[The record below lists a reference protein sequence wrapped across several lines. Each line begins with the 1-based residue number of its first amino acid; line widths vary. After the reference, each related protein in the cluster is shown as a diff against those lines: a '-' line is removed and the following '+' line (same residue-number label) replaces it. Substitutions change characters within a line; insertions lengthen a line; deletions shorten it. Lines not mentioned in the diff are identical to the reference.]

1 MIVLMAG
8 MRNSFPLYR
17 KTCLHRSINVLELKP
32 HMLASSN
39 MYWCSSD
46 LASHQQLGFD
56 ICFARMHVHGFDICS
71 CRGKSL
77 FSDSTELLMEPLQLV
92 RGNELFKQEFV
103 NILHALHVVQ
113 FHRWKASGLLNA
125 QSEVETG
132 DAVQSS
138 KSQQEMVSSLK
149 SQFLKDHQLVKIIF
163 SCTYCCRNQRNLFDW
178 DKF

>member
-92 RGNELFKQEFV
+92 
-103 NILHALHVVQ
+103 VQ

-138 KSQQEMVSSLK
+138 KSQQEMLSRLENIQEEDYIQVRELSRKESSLVIPLK
-149 SQFLKDHQLVKIIF
+149 S
-163 SCTYCCRNQRNLFDW
+163 SLFVFKVYEQDQTPEER
-178 DKF
+178 

>member
-56 ICFARMHVHGFDICS
+56 RCFARMHVHGFDICS

-103 NILHALHVVQ
+103 NILHALHVFSLLLIHDNLNQYSVSTQ
-113 FHRWKASGLLNA
+113 IQSLLNLI
-125 QSEVETG
+125 V
-132 DAVQSS
+132 D
-138 KSQQEMVSSLK
+138 K
-149 SQFLKDHQLVKIIF
+149 KICI
-163 SCTYCCRNQRNLFDW
+163 YGY
-178 DKF
+178 